1 MMSHLGE
8 TCRRNL
14 RRRCIPQ
21 FRKTRL
27 SRMGYARDLLS
38 LLTALGKLWRV
49 RTNLLVAHFTNCP
62 VNLPTLL
69 H

>member
-1 MMSHLGE
+1 MSHLGE
-8 TCRRNL
+8 TCAAAAVRSSEKL
-14 RRRCIPQ
+14 V
-21 FRKTRL
+21 FREW
-27 SRMGYARDLLS
+27 GWARDLLS

-69 H
+69 L